1 MKIHPNVIAAA
12 ILGLSILAASF
23 ICALAPQTG
32 RFVYKE
38 VKEEWSDRNYVFDTA
53 TGTHYSYSVYC
64 RPNPEDPPLTVW
76 NVTELDDYKRLS
88 KEGN

>member
-12 ILGLSILAASF
+12 ILGLSILVASF
-23 ICALAPQTG
+23 IYALAPQTG
-32 RFVYKE
+32 RFVHKE
-38 VKEEWSDRNYVFDTA
+38 ISEEWFDKNYVFDTA
-53 TGTHYSYSVYC
+53 TGTRYSHGVYC
-64 RPNPEDPPLTVW
+64 RPNTEDPPITVW